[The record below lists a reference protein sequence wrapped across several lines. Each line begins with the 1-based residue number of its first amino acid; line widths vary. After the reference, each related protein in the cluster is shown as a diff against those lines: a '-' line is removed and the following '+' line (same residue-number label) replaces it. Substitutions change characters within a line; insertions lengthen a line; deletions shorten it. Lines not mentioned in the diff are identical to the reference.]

1 MAASLSSL
9 WLKSIKRLTRVP
21 RAKGRQ
27 LVKNA
32 ITQTVSA
39 FVKTALDAK
48 KRAPTA
54 PTTRRAPVTKVLPS
68 SAVQT
73 HHPDPALKLPG
84 AQRGFLPAG
93 ATWQKAY
100 FSSPETAP
108 MGIPRRMAYW
118 LYTPAHAASA
128 AATGQA
134 MPLVVVLHGCQQT
147 ATDIAA
153 ATRMNVWA
161 ERKGFAVL
169 YPQQSASADRHR
181 CWHWYKRGVQ
191 RGDGEVAIV
200 AQMIA
205 QVQKFHGFDCS
216 RTYAAGLSAG
226 AALATILA
234 LRYPALIAAVGLH
247 SAPVFAT
254 SDSAL
259 SAYRT
264 MQQGAPH
271 AHSAVA
277 SQFLAEH
284 EDFPGMPVMV
294 IHGDGDTVVRRINA
308 QELAQQF
315 LLVNA
320 SKLGS
325 AAPARRLHA
334 GSGAGKRRRLGYQTD
349 TWYVKRKPFVVNCMV
364 TGLGH
369 AWSGG
374 DSVTGFTDPRGPN
387 ASLMLWNFFAQHQR
401 TAAKNT
407 TLTA

>member
-27 LVKNA
+27 LVKSA
-32 ITQTVSA
+32 VTQTVSA
-39 FVKTALDAK
+39 FVKTALGAK

-54 PTTRRAPVTKVLPS
+54 STTRRAPVTKLLPP
-68 SAVQT
+68 SAVQN
-73 HHPDPALKLPG
+73 HQPDPVLKLPR
-84 AQRGFLPAG
+84 AKRGLLPAG

-100 FSSPETAP
+100 FSLPEKAP

-118 LYTPAHAASA
+118 LYLPAHAASA
-128 AATGQA
+128 ATTSEA

-153 ATRMNVWA
+153 ATRMNALA

-169 YPQQSASADRHR
+169 YPQQSSSADRHR

-191 RGDGEVAIV
+191 RGDGEVAMV
-200 AQMIA
+200 AQMIG
-205 QVQKFHGFDCS
+205 QVQQFHGLDRS
-216 RTYAAGLSAG
+216 RIYATGLSAG

-234 LRYPALIAAVGLH
+234 LRHPGLIAAVGLH

-277 SQFLAEH
+277 RQFLAERG
-284 EDFPGMPVMV
+284 DFPGMPVMV
-294 IHGDGDTVVRRINA
+294 IHGDDDTVVRRINA

-325 AAPARRLHA
+325 APPTRRLHA
-334 GSGAGKRRRLGYQTD
+334 GSGAGKKRRLSFQTD
-349 TWYVKRKPFVVNCMV
+349 TWHAKRKPFVVNCV
-364 TGLGH
+364 VNGLGH

-374 DSVTGFTDPRGPN
+374 DPVTAFADPYGPN
-387 ASLMLWNFFAQHQR
+387 ASLMLWQFFQHHQR
-401 TAAKNT
+401 QPDKHIALAA
-407 TLTA
+407 